1 MDVNEYIR
9 HYKNNR
15 EYMNNKAD
23 NHQFYIAT
31 ANLLNFAN
39 PNRIYYDNAPAYND
53 TEYNHKLRG
62 ISELLAKAHADII
75 AVQEVWDSAALVALA
90 ASLGF
95 EAKHVIAPLA
105 SNDAAS
111 PYTQGQGA
119 QKTPAV
125 GMISR
130 FEPLEVSLL
139 QEVAPKAVLD
149 VPDVGLYQRFN
160 RPPLMVRVD
169 AYGQP
174 ITIVTAHLKSKR
186 AFFLRDEAGNLLED
200 MDDPNIRVRAKLRS
214 LCMRAAEAA
223 SIRMSIIERL
233 QNTREPL
240 ILLGDMN
247 DVTNSVTTQLMT
259 ETGEVNY
266 DKSMRDV
273 ALFDAARIQARYG
286 WMKDVAYTHI
296 YQGMPEVIDQLF
308 VSEEFLP
315 DSKFSL
321 GQVER
326 VDYFNDHLK
335 WDYADR
341 VIDHGII
348 RAKIKLNN

>member
-1 MDVNEYIR
+1 MVNNAE
-9 HYKNNR
+9 
-15 EYMNNKAD
+15 D
-23 NHQFYIAT
+23 NSPKQFYIAT

-39 PNRIYYDNAPAYND
+39 PNRIYYENAPAYSDN
-53 TEYNHKLRG
+53 EYQHKLRG
-62 ISELLAKAHADII
+62 ITDLLAKAHADII
-75 AVQEVWDSAALVALA
+75 AVQEVWDSHALEALA
-90 ASLGF
+90 VALGF
-95 EAKHVIAPLA
+95 EPEHVVIPLA
-105 SNDAAS
+105 SNDKAS
-111 PYTQGQGA
+111 PYTQGKGA
-119 QKTPAV
+119 QQTPAV
-125 GMISR
+125 GIITR
-130 FEPLEVSLL
+130 FEQLESTLL
-139 QEVAPKAVLD
+139 EQVEPKAVID
-149 VPDVGLYQRFN
+149 IPDIGLYQHFN
-160 RPPLMVRVD
+160 RPPLVLRVN
-169 AYGQP
+169 AFGQP

-186 AFFLRDEAGNLLED
+186 AFFLRDENGQLLED

-223 SIRMSIIERL
+223 SIRMSIIQRL
-233 QNTREPL
+233 HHTREPL

-247 DVTNSVTTQLMT
+247 DVTGSVTTQLMS

-273 ALFDAARIQARYG
+273 ALFDAARIQARYD

-348 RAKIKLNN
+348 RAKIKLHS

>member
-1 MDVNEYIR
+1 MVNNAE
-9 HYKNNR
+9 
-15 EYMNNKAD
+15 D
-23 NHQFYIAT
+23 NSPKQFYIAT

-39 PNRIYYDNAPAYND
+39 PNRIYYENAPAYSDN
-53 TEYNHKLRG
+53 EYQHKLRG
-62 ISELLAKAHADII
+62 ITDLLAKAHADII
-75 AVQEVWDSAALVALA
+75 AVQEVWDSHALEALA
-90 ASLGF
+90 VALGF
-95 EAKHVIAPLA
+95 EPEHVVIPLA
-105 SNDAAS
+105 SNDKAS
-111 PYTQGQGA
+111 PYTQGKGA
-119 QKTPAV
+119 QQTPAV
-125 GMISR
+125 GIITR
-130 FEPLEVSLL
+130 FEQLESTLL
-139 QEVAPKAVLD
+139 EQVEPKAVID
-149 VPDVGLYQRFN
+149 IPDIGLYQRFN
-160 RPPLMVRVD
+160 RPPLVLRVN
-169 AYGQP
+169 AFGQP

-186 AFFLRDEAGNLLED
+186 AFFLRDENGQLLED

-223 SIRMSIIERL
+223 SIRMSIIQRL
-233 QNTREPL
+233 HHTREPL

-247 DVTNSVTTQLMT
+247 DVTGSVTTQLMS

-348 RAKIKLNN
+348 RAKIKLHS

>member
-1 MDVNEYIR
+1 MADND
-9 HYKNNR
+9 KNNSA
-15 EYMNNKAD
+15 KA
-23 NHQFYIAT
+23 FYIAT

-53 TEYNHKLRG
+53 TEYQHKLSG
-62 ISELLAKAHADII
+62 ISNLLSTTNADII
-75 AVQEVWDSAALVALA
+75 AVQEVWDSNALEELA
-90 ASLGF
+90 VSLGF
-95 EAKHVIAPLA
+95 KPEHVVAPLA
-105 SNDAAS
+105 SNDVSS
-111 PYTQGQGA
+111 PYTQGKGA

-125 GMISR
+125 GIISR
-130 FEPLEVSLL
+130 FEQLESSLL
-139 QEVAPKAVLD
+139 EDIAPKAVID
-149 VPDVGLYQRFN
+149 IPDIGPYQRFN
-160 RPPLMVRVD
+160 RPPLVLLLN

-174 ITIVTAHLKSKR
+174 ITIITAHLKSKR
-186 AFFLRDEAGNLLED
+186 AFFLRDESGSLLED

-233 QNTREPL
+233 HHTQEPL

-247 DVTNSVTTQLMT
+247 DVTGSVTTQLMA

-273 ALFDAARIQARYG
+273 SLFDAARIQARSG
-286 WMKDVAYTHI
+286 WMKDMAYTHI

-315 DSKFSL
+315 DSKYSL

-341 VIDHGII
+341 VTDHGII